1 MVVEIWL
8 WWDNVVVKKLII
20 NIDNMVFVYILNF
33 FRNKFQCVKNLYVFR
48 FLVLVCIKCV
58 IVCMYKMGIL
68 ILQLILY
75 FDFRG
80 KGIDFKF
87 KCGQLFFLYFIRVM
101 EYFRFYVDVFLLVVR
116 VIKLVD
122 IYQ

>member
-75 FDFRG
+75 FDFSG

-116 VIKLVD
+116 VNKIS
-122 IYQ
+122 